1 MEKNYKGPKQQ
12 DQPDLPK
19 SPKQPYGEPLSGS
32 KKERIANHT
41 REKKDAS
48 HDM

>member
-1 MEKNYKGPKQQ
+1 MDKNYKGPKQQ
-12 DQPDLPK
+12 DKPDLPK

-32 KKERIANHT
+32 KKEKNANHT